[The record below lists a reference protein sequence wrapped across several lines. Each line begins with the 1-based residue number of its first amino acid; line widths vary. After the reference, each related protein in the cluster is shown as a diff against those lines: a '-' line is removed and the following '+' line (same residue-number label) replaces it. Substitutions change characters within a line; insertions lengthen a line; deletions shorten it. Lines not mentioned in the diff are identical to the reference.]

1 MNEEKDNEQRA
12 VHIDIKTVRRNERS
26 IRVMKR
32 LIAFLVV
39 VLVGIGLY
47 ISYPYWLPKLEG
59 IFDKPLTT
67 IDNSGK
73 IEGGNF
79 PIAADEAALDVF
91 TLKNHLVAADA
102 HRLTIYD
109 ENGKRRGSYDHDFS
123 SPVVRSSG
131 KRALVFDFGSTGF
144 KLYNKNGEV
153 YSKTAE
159 NDIMSAALGEDGTAA
174 ILVTSDKYASTVLY
188 YNKEGKLIYRYDSTK
203 KVMAVYVTPDGR
215 SSYVCTFS
223 SEQGEIYSQVVRLDL
238 NENGEQMI
246 SEEIECLAIGCV
258 LCDDGNIQ
266 VAGDNGLF
274 VLSGDGKK
282 IAEYE
287 YSGDLI
293 DFSLNEEC
301 SAVILSGSTKN
312 SGKLIIAESGAADGK
327 TFREIAC
334 DNTVKQVNVCAERV
348 LLLTSSNVAA
358 YSYDGSEAGRAQL
371 DKEYYRFTYI
381 NSALYLSGKHGID
394 KIKFEM

>member
-153 YSKTAE
+153 YSKAAE

-287 YSGDLI
+287 YSGELI
-293 DFSLNEEC
+293 DFTLNEEC

-334 DNTVKQVNVCAERV
+334 DNTVKQVDVCAERV

>member
-1 MNEEKDNEQRA
+1 MSDERENGQGA

-39 VLVGIGLY
+39 VLIGIGLY

-59 IFDKPLTT
+59 IFDKPIST

-73 IEGGNF
+73 VEGGNF

-91 TLKNHLVAADA
+91 ALKNHLVAADA

-123 SPVVRSSG
+123 SPVVRSAG

-159 NDIMSAALGEDGTAA
+159 NDIMSAALGEDGTSA
-174 ILVTSDKYASTVLY
+174 ILTASDKYASAVLY

-203 KVMAVYVTPDGR
+203 KVMAVYVTPDGK

-223 SEQGEIYSQVVRLDL
+223 SEQGEIYSQVVKLDL
-238 NENGEQMI
+238 GKDGEQMV
-246 SEEIECLAIGCV
+246 SEEIACLAVGCV
-258 LCDDGNIQ
+258 LCDDGNIN
-266 VAGDNGLF
+266 VVGDNALF
-274 VLSGDGKK
+274 VLSGDGKR

-293 DFSLNEEC
+293 DFALDEEC

-312 SGKLIIAESGAADGK
+312 SGKLVIAQSGASDGE

-334 DNTVKQVNVCAERV
+334 DNTVKQVEVCAERV
-348 LLLTSSNVAA
+348 MLLTSLGVTAYA
-358 YSYDGSEAGRAQL
+358 YSGSEAGRSAL
-371 DKEYYRFTYI
+371 DKEYYEFAYI